1 MPLPFRLQLIVDRP
15 RSEREIEPLLGAGV
29 DCLHIRI
36 RDGTTRAL
44 VDYSTRIVELAHAWG
59 VKVLVNGRL
68 DVALAV
74 QADGVQL
81 PSHGVPVAAAR
92 KLLPDRLVCASVHSE
107 AEAAVADSAGADL
120 VTFGH
125 VFASAS
131 HSGDPPRGV
140 QQLQRVV
147 VAVTCPVVAI
157 GGISPVT
164 IDEVVASGVRA
175 VAVIGTIWNSPEPGM
190 VVKELR
196 ERLDT

>member
-15 RSEREIEPLLGAGV
+15 RSEREIEPLLRAGV

-36 RDGTTRAL
+36 RNGTTRQL
-44 VDYSTRIVELAHAWG
+44 VDYSTRIVALAHAWG
-59 VKVLVNGRL
+59 ASVLVNGRI

-74 QADGVQL
+74 RADGVQL
-81 PSHGVPVAAAR
+81 PSQGVPVAAAR
-92 KLLPDRLVCASVHSE
+92 QLIPDYLIGASVHSP
-107 AEAAVADSAGADL
+107 AEAAMTDSAGADF

-125 VFASAS
+125 VFPSAS

-140 QQLQRVV
+140 HQLEHV
-147 VAVTCPVVAI
+147 VAAVNCPVVAI
-157 GGISPVT
+157 GGISPET

-175 VAVIGTIWNSPEPGM
+175 VAVIGAIWGAPDPAK

-196 ERLDT
+196 ERLDA